1 MKNIVGTV
9 IARTNTLEIDGLM
22 VVLREAANRLLSQ
35 RVELENA
42 DYQILTGNRNRCRNL
57 EGDPHEARTLC

>member
-1 MKNIVGTV
+1 
-9 IARTNTLEIDGLM
+9 

-57 EGDPHEARTLC
+57 EGDPHEARTLCGNFVSVSIICLS